1 MDTSYNETMKT
12 LRNELREA
20 VSRLGEIPLSKVSD
34 SKNWKEQNI
43 DSLALLT
50 IIAIVESAV
59 KIKISDAQA
68 LKMNSINEILE
79 LVNGEL

>member
-1 MDTSYNETMKT
+1 MNTSYNETMKT

-59 KIKISDAQA
+59 KIKISDA
-68 LKMNSINEILE
+68 
-79 LVNGEL
+79 

>member
-1 MDTSYNETMKT
+1 MNTSYNETMKT